1 MGANKMAGGMAGAG
15 QAAGQGI
22 MGMYDGGQQKQQG
35 AGSKFGQLAQGAAM
49 GQGMNPGLNK
59 VKGPMGPSDNSGVMA
74 KLMQARQ
81 MQGQMGGIGQG
92 QAMGGGLMRKPA
104 MGGFAGGLGGILA
117 RRQQQ
122 QNPMA
127 SPEQQPINPYM
138 QSPEAMPEPS
148 GPPQMELGGAMEQ
161 APSMAADFGQQA
173 GDAMQ
178 QMNRPMAPR
187 QRSFG
192 RGRQY

>member
-22 MGMYDGGQQKQQG
+22 ASMYGGGQQKQQG

-59 VKGPMGPSDNSGVMA
+59 VKGPMGPSDNSGIMA

-92 QAMGGGLMRKPA
+92 QALGMRKPA

-138 QSPEAMPEPS
+138 QQPQEQLQGMSALYGTQQPQEQVPVPQ
-148 GPPQMELGGAMEQ
+148 PQMELGEGAEM
-161 APSMAADFGQQA
+161 APQMAE
-173 GDAMQ
+173 
-178 QMNRPMAPR
+178 NYSRPMAPR
-187 QRSFG
+187 MRSFG
-192 RGRQY
+192 RGR